1 MEWIVGYV
9 SPLRKLM
16 HGFPSH
22 AQWCDEAPVGYKG
35 DSMLFEQVVL
45 WSGDTKHARRLHF
58 EREVWYDW
66 HHAHSSR
73 IGSPHCLEAG
83 WSQARREM
91 WQPSNF
97 TLGLLGLAGIR
108 HWDSVPGVTQSI
120 LAQVG
125 WLMIFFLGSHGMVA
139 RIFFCLPVWHLCR
152 GAPHGWAQDLCLE
165 NMSVHLRRSSF
176 WPSQGDCPHDY
187 RFGPS
192 WACTNISVTVHASF
206 CQSALPSRLDHGELS
221 WRLHF
226 AEQCE
231 HVTSLWGCEPRL
243 FGSRWFVRI
252 LMVPRCNPLCP
263 LKTMLVHALGA
274 KIFQLSG
281 HPRRSNG
288 QEHAMYI
295 SFPSASPDILAC
307 FESLCR

>member
-91 WQPSNF
+91 LQPSNF

-139 RIFFCLPVWHLCR
+139 RIFFCLPV
-152 GAPHGWAQDLCLE
+152 G
-165 NMSVHLRRSSF
+165 HLRRGYSRSSSRNLARSKRCSGLI
-176 WPSQGDCPHDY
+176 WSQCFVILY
-187 RFGPS
+187 MAFGPS
-192 WACTNISVTVHASF
+192 TIKNHI
-206 CQSALPSRLDHGELS
+206 
-221 WRLHF
+221 
-226 AEQCE
+226 
-231 HVTSLWGCEPRL
+231 
-243 FGSRWFVRI
+243 
-252 LMVPRCNPLCP
+252 
-263 LKTMLVHALGA
+263 
-274 KIFQLSG
+274 KIMNFDPICHIG
-281 HPRRSNG
+281 
-288 QEHAMYI
+288 
-295 SFPSASPDILAC
+295 
-307 FESLCR
+307 